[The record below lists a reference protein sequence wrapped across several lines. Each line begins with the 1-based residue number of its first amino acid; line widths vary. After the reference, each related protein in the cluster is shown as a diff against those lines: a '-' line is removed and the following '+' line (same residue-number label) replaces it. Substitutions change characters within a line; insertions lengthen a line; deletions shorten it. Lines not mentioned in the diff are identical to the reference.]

1 VAADQLFELR
11 TVRVRPGRLPAYTRL
26 AATVGA
32 AAVNAQASLV
42 GQWTTQ
48 TEELGQLVELWGFED
63 FRHRARARAALAGDT
78 RWKAFRVRTRAM
90 VREVDTLILVRSEAW
105 PFTAQATSPLYEL
118 RDYRLQ
124 PGKIVAWLECWAR
137 GMTVRRKFSAPVG
150 IWYSEIGELNRM
162 VHLWPYRD
170 LQERFEVREA
180 AIKDPLWRDTVATLA
195 TMMLRMES
203 TILVPTAASRLG

>member
-1 VAADQLFELR
+1 MAPGQLFELR
-11 TVRVRPGRLPAYTRL
+11 TVRLWPGRLAAYAKA
-26 AATVGA
+26 AATA
-32 AAVNAQASLV
+32 SATAINAHADLV

-48 TEELGQLVELWGFED
+48 TEELEQLVELWQYED
-63 FRHRARARAALAGDT
+63 FRHRAQARTGLAADK
-78 RWKAFRVRTRAM
+78 RWKTFMAHTRSM
-90 VREVDTLILVRSEAW
+90 VREVDALILVRSEAW

-124 PGKIVAWLECWAR
+124 PGKIAAWLECWAR
-137 GMTVRRKFSAPVG
+137 GMTVRSKFSTPAG

-180 AIKDPLWRDTVATLA
+180 AIKEPLWRETVATLA

-203 TILVPTAASRLG
+203 KILVPTAASKLG